1 MDQPNVTQGEQGS
14 ALDQALTGAKMQSE
28 DASAVRLARHYA
40 YLLDRAA
47 PASKYAKA
55 LEWLADVADG
65 DEGAKHAETIR
76 TALSEHSVA
85 SDLGPKLLAALTAL
99 GMTPAARGALA
110 GKVNPAPDGAVRSPL
125 DELRAKRA
133 AKASG

>member
-14 ALDQALTGAKMQSE
+14 ALDQALTGAKVQPE
-28 DASAVRLARHYA
+28 DASAVRLARQYA
-40 YLLDRAA
+40 YLIDRAA
-47 PASKYAKA
+47 PAAKYAKA
-55 LEWLADVADG
+55 LEWLGDVADG

-76 TALSEHSVA
+76 TALSEHTVA

-99 GMTPAARGALA
+99 GMTPAARAALA
-110 GKVNPAPDGAVRSPL
+110 GKINPAPGGTARSPL